1 MHPLAQKNRKNLKRC
16 KVRLSK
22 ESDIF
27 PKKHSNPHIH
37 SLSKKSTK
45 QRHIDNYIPDH
56 KCYDSNARRTL
67 HSTSVKNSTRV
78 SENYSNM
85 NTSLG
90 RKKKSGV
97 NSSRSLKRRNPNQL
111 HLNAP
116 KTYVQNSLEKL
127 PALRIKIL

>member
-1 MHPLAQKNRKNLKRC
+1 MHPLVQKNRKHLKRC

-22 ESDIF
+22 ESDII
-27 PKKHSNPHIH
+27 PKKRISPHIH
-37 SLSKKSTK
+37 SSSKKSSK
-45 QRHIDNYIPDH
+45 QRRIDNYIPDH
-56 KCYDSNARRTL
+56 RCYDSNAKRSL

-97 NSSRSLKRRNPNQL
+97 NSSRSLKRRNHNQL
-111 HLNAP
+111 YLHEA